1 MSHDQY
7 WNDDP
12 WIAEVFRKAHNL
24 KVEMRNQE
32 LWLQG
37 LYIHNA
43 FAVVIAN
50 FSRGLS
56 GKKGGKQEKYI
67 DKPIRITPLSE
78 IEKRQKVKEERR
90 RVIQYFT
97 NFQKSFER
105 KEKINK

>member
-1 MSHDQY
+1 MTHDQY
-7 WNDDP
+7 WNEDP
-12 WIAEVFRKAHNL
+12 WLAETFRKAHNI
-24 KVEMRNQE
+24 KVEMLNQE

-43 FAVVIAN
+43 FAVVISN
-50 FSRGLS
+50 FGRGLS

-67 DKPIRITPLSE
+67 EKPIRITPLSE

-105 KEKINK
+105 KERINK